1 MMPNGFGGNPEMY
14 QHHTC
19 RSLILAMFV
28 SFMAGC
34 AHAPVPDLTRLYETR
49 PLNRDTS
56 VPTGVVETPV
66 ILVHGVFG
74 ARLRDR
80 DTGTEVWPGGITSL
94 LFTSYDDIALPI
106 DADTLLPAASKLE
119 AHAITDR
126 AAGRDFYGAIIRTLE
141 TAGGYLKGVPG
152 EPVTDGRRR
161 YYILVYDWR
170 QDNVQTARRL
180 DELINRV
187 RTDYGDPDLKV
198 DIVAHSMGG
207 LATRYYLRYGTTD
220 VLNGNDFPM
229 SDHGATRVRK
239 VILLGTPNL
248 GSVSGLNEFL
258 QGFRVGLRRIP
269 TETFVTMPSAYQLF
283 PHPIRSALVNA
294 NGEVLDRDL
303 FDVNIW
309 RAFQWSIFDP
319 QVRERI
325 ISRFSDPEEGEA
337 YLVLL
342 ERYFEKHLERARR
355 FVWSLTVPVEYSK
368 VRHVV
373 FGGDCELTPAR
384 LLVEEVN
391 GESVLRLRPNE
402 VMMRI
407 PGVDYKKLMLEPGD
421 GRVTKPSLFARE
433 SLDPT
438 VPRHRYSFFPM
449 DHSILLCESHDNLT
463 GNISFQNNLLN
474 ILLTRDQ
481 PLEEKSMIQ

>member
-1 MMPNGFGGNPEMY
+1 MY
-14 QHHTC
+14 QGHIC
-19 RSLILAMFV
+19 RSFLLVTFILFV
-28 SFMAGC
+28 CGC
-34 AHAPVPDLTRLYETR
+34 TLTPAPDLQRLYETGS
-49 PLNRDTS
+49 LTRDNT
-56 VPTGVVETPV
+56 VEAGVLETPV
-66 ILVHGVFG
+66 ILVHGAFG

-80 DTGTEVWPGGITSL
+80 DTGKEIWPGGVTSL
-94 LFTSYDDIALPI
+94 LFNSYDDIALPI
-106 DADTLLPAASKLE
+106 DAETLHPAVSKLE

-141 TAGGYLKGVPG
+141 TAGGYVKGIPG
-152 EPVTDGRRR
+152 EPVKDGRRR

-170 QDNVQTARRL
+170 QDNVQAVRRL
-180 DELINRV
+180 DELIERI
-187 RTDYGDPDLKV
+187 RTDYADPDLKV

-207 LATRYYLRYGTTD
+207 LVTRYYLRYGTTD
-220 VLNGNDFPM
+220 VLDGNDFPM
-229 SDHGATRVRK
+229 NDHGATRVRK

-258 QGFRVGLRRIP
+258 QGFKVGLRRIP
-269 TETFVTMPSAYQLF
+269 TETFATMPSAYQLF
-283 PHPIRSALVNA
+283 PHPIRSALVSA
-294 NGEVLDRDL
+294 NGEVLERDL
-303 FDVNIW
+303 FDVSIW
-309 RAFQWSIFDP
+309 RAFQWSVFDP

-325 ISRFSDPEEGEA
+325 IRRFPDPQQGAA

-355 FVWSLTVPVEYSK
+355 FVWSLTVPVEYSA

-384 LLVEEVN
+384 LLVEEVR
-391 GESVLRLRPNE
+391 GESVLRLRP
-402 VMMRI
+402 RDI
-407 PGVDYKKLMLEPGD
+407 IKRLPGVGYEKIMLEPGD

-433 SLDPT
+433 ALDPT
-438 VPRHRYSFFPM
+438 VPRHRYSYFPM
-449 DHSILLCESHDNLT
+449 DHSILLCESHDSLT

-481 PLEEKSMIQ
+481 PLAPKSMRP

>member
-1 MMPNGFGGNPEMY
+1 MPNRLCIPVLL
-14 QHHTC
+14 C
-19 RSLILAMFV
+19 WLV
-28 SFMAGC
+28 SGC
-34 AHAPVPDLTRLYETR
+34 ALNPVPDLQRLYETG
-49 PLNRDTS
+49 PLTRDTR
-56 VPTGVVETPV
+56 VAAGVVETPV

-74 ARLRDR
+74 ARLRER
-80 DTGTEVWPGGITSL
+80 DTGKEVWPGGITSL
-94 LFTSYDDIALPI
+94 LFNSYDDIALPI
-106 DADTLLPAASKLE
+106 DADTLQPAPSNLE
-119 AHAITDR
+119 AYAITDS

-141 TAGGYLKGVPG
+141 TSGGYSKGVPG
-152 EPVTDGRRR
+152 EAVTDGRRR

-170 QDNVQTARRL
+170 QDNVETARRL
-180 DELINRV
+180 DELINRI
-187 RTDYGDPDLKV
+187 RSDYADPELKV

-220 VLNGNDFPM
+220 VLNSNDFPM
-229 SDHGATRVRK
+229 SDQSAMRVRK

-248 GSVSGLNEFL
+248 GSVSGLDEFL
-258 QGFRVGLRRIP
+258 QGFRIGLRRIP
-269 TETFVTMPSAYQLF
+269 TETFATMPSAYQLF
-283 PHPIRSALVNA
+283 PHPIRSALLNTR
-294 NGEVLDRDL
+294 GEVLDRDL
-303 FDVNIW
+303 FDVQIW

-325 ISRFSDPEEGEA
+325 IKRFPNPQEGEA
-337 YLVLL
+337 YLAML
-342 ERYFEKHLERARR
+342 ERYFEKYLERARR

-391 GESVLRLRPNE
+391 GESMVRLHPNE
-402 VMMRI
+402 VTLRM
-407 PGVDYKKLMLEPGD
+407 PGVDYEKLMLEPGD

-433 SLDPT
+433 ALDPT

-449 DHSILLCESHDNLT
+449 DHSILLCESHDSLT

-481 PLEEKSMIQ
+481 PLPEKSMR

>member
-1 MMPNGFGGNPEMY
+1 MLDRFCIPVLFSCLLG
-14 QHHTC
+14 
-19 RSLILAMFV
+19 
-28 SFMAGC
+28 GC

-49 PLNRDTS
+49 PLTRNTTIE
-56 VPTGVVETPV
+56 TGAVETPV

-80 DTGTEVWPGGITSL
+80 DTGMEVWPGGIIAL
-94 LFTSYDDIALPI
+94 LFNSYNNIALPI
-106 DADTLLPAASKLE
+106 DADTLQPATSNLE
-119 AHAITDR
+119 AYAITDR

-141 TAGGYLKGVPG
+141 ISGGYSKGIPD

-170 QDNVQTARRL
+170 QDNVETARRL
-180 DELINRV
+180 DELINRI
-187 RTDYGDPDLKV
+187 RTDYADPDLKV

-229 SDHGATRVRK
+229 NDHGASRVRK

-258 QGFRVGLRRIP
+258 QGFKVGLRRIP
-269 TETFVTMPSAYQLF
+269 TETFATMPSAYQLF
-283 PHPIRSALVNA
+283 PHPIRSALVTA
-294 NGEVLDRDL
+294 NSEVLDRDL
-303 FDVNIW
+303 FDVKIW
-309 RAFQWSIFDP
+309 QAFQWSIFDP

-325 ISRFSDPEEGEA
+325 ILQFPDPEEGIA
-337 YLVLL
+337 YLALL
-342 ERYFEKHLERARR
+342 ERYFEKYLERARR
-355 FVWSLTVPVEYSK
+355 FVWSLTVPVEHGV
-368 VRHVV
+368 VRLVV

-391 GESVLRLRPNE
+391 GESVLRLRPGE
-402 VMMRI
+402 VTRRI
-407 PGVDYKKLMLEPGD
+407 PGVDYEKLMLEPGD

-433 SLDPT
+433 ALDPT
-438 VPRHRYSFFPM
+438 VPRHRYSYFPM
-449 DHSILLCESHDNLT
+449 DHSILLCESHDSLT

-481 PLEEKSMIQ
+481 PLAPKSMQP

>member
-1 MMPNGFGGNPEMY
+1 MILLNNCTRPGRL
-14 QHHTC
+14 C
-19 RSLILAMFV
+19 ILILFSCLV
-28 SFMAGC
+28 SGC
-34 AHAPVPDLTRLYETR
+34 AHDPVPDLKRLYETR
-49 PLNRDTS
+49 PLTRDTALE
-56 VPTGVVETPV
+56 TGAVETPV

-80 DTGTEVWPGGITSL
+80 ETGKEVWPGGVTSL
-94 LFTSYDDIALPI
+94 LFNSYDDIALPI
-106 DADTLLPAASKLE
+106 DADTLQPAASSLE
-119 AHAITDR
+119 AYAITDR

-141 TAGGYLKGVPG
+141 SAGGYMKGLPG

-170 QDNVQTARRL
+170 QDNVETARRL

-187 RTDYGDPDLKV
+187 RADYADPDLKV

-229 SDHGATRVRK
+229 NDHGAMRVRK

-258 QGFRVGLRRIP
+258 QGFRVGLRRIQ
-269 TETFVTMPSAYQLF
+269 TETFATMPSAYQLF
-283 PHPIRSALVNA
+283 PHPIRSALVTA
-294 NGEVLDRDL
+294 DGEVLDRDL

-325 ISRFSDPEEGEA
+325 IKQFPDPQQGAA
-337 YLVLL
+337 YLALL
-342 ERYFEKHLERARR
+342 ERYFGKYIERARR
-355 FVWSLTVPVEYSK
+355 FVWSLTVPVEHGMA
-368 VRHVV
+368 RLVV

-391 GESVLRLRPNE
+391 GESVLRLHPGE
-402 VMMRI
+402 VTRRL
-407 PGVDYKKLMLEPGD
+407 PGVDYEKLMLEPGD

-433 SLDPT
+433 ALDPT
-438 VPRHRYSFFPM
+438 VPRHRYSYFPM
-449 DHSILLCESHDNLT
+449 DHSILLCESHDSLT

-474 ILLTRDQ
+474 ILLSRDQ
-481 PLEEKSMIQ
+481 PLEAKSMR

>member
-1 MMPNGFGGNPEMY
+1 MFKYPCIIVLLF
-14 QHHTC
+14 
-19 RSLILAMFV
+19 SL
-28 SFMAGC
+28 SGGC
-34 AHAPVPDLTRLYETR
+34 AVAPAPDLQRLYETR
-49 PLNRDTS
+49 PLTRDTG
-56 VPTGVVETPV
+56 VEDGVVETPV
-66 ILVHGVFG
+66 ILVHGAFG
-74 ARLRDR
+74 ARLRDH
-80 DTGTEVWPGGITSL
+80 DTGKEVWPGGVSSM
-94 LFTSYDDIALPI
+94 LFNRYDDIALPI
-106 DADTLLPAASKLE
+106 NVDTLQPAASSLE
-119 AHAITDR
+119 AYAITDR

-141 TAGGYLKGVPG
+141 TSGGYVKGNPG

-170 QDNVQTARRL
+170 QDNVETARRL
-180 DELINRV
+180 DELINRI
-187 RTDYGDPDLKV
+187 RGDYADPDLKV

-229 SDHGATRVRK
+229 NDHGATRVRK

-269 TETFVTMPSAYQLF
+269 TETFATMPSAYQLF
-283 PHPIRSALVNA
+283 PHPIRSALVTA

-325 ISRFSDPEEGEA
+325 ILQFPDPQQGA
-337 YLVLL
+337 VYLALL
-342 ERYFEKHLERARR
+342 EGYFEKHLERARR
-355 FVWSLTVPVEYSK
+355 FVWSLTVPVEHGV
-368 VRHVV
+368 VRLVV

-391 GESVLRLRPNE
+391 GESVLRLQPGE
-402 VMMRI
+402 VTTRL
-407 PGVDYKKLMLEPGD
+407 PGVDYEKLMLEPGD

-433 SLDPT
+433 ALDPT
-438 VPRHRYSFFPM
+438 VPRHRYSYFPM
-449 DHSILLCESHDNLT
+449 DHSIMLCESHDSLT

-481 PLEEKSMIQ
+481 PLEEKSMR

>member
-1 MMPNGFGGNPEMY
+1 MITGTLRY
-14 QHHTC
+14 Y
-19 RSLILAMFV
+19 SYALIFALLG
-28 SFMAGC
+28 GC
-34 AHAPVPDLTRLYETR
+34 AHTPVPDLARLYETG
-49 PLNRDTS
+49 PLTRDTTLE
-56 VPTGVVETPV
+56 TGAVETPV
-66 ILVHGVFG
+66 ILIHGVFG

-80 DTGTEVWPGGITSL
+80 DTGKEVWPGGITSL

-106 DADTLLPAASKLE
+106 DADTLQPATSDLE
-119 AHAITDR
+119 AYAITDR

-141 TAGGYLKGVPG
+141 TAGGYSKGIPG
-152 EPVTDGRRR
+152 EPVSDGRRR

-180 DELINRV
+180 DELISRI
-187 RTDYGDPDLKV
+187 RSDYADPDLKV

-220 VLNGNDFPM
+220 VLDGNDFPM
-229 SDHGATRVRK
+229 SELGNARVRK

-258 QGFRVGLRRIP
+258 QGFRIGLRRIP

-303 FDVNIW
+303 FDVDIW

-325 ISRFSDPEEGEA
+325 INRFPDPEEGEA
-337 YLVLL
+337 YLALL

-384 LLVEEVN
+384 ILVEEVN
-391 GESVLRLRPNE
+391 GESVLRLRPGE
-402 VMMRI
+402 VTMRV
-407 PGVDYKKLMLEPGD
+407 PGVDYEKLMLEPGD

-433 SLDPT
+433 ALDPT

-449 DHSILLCESHDNLT
+449 DHSILLCESHDSLT

-481 PLEEKSMIQ
+481 PLPEKAMR

>member
-1 MMPNGFGGNPEMY
+1 MAGL
-14 QHHTC
+14 TV
-19 RSLILAMFV
+19 SLQRYSYGLIFALLG
-28 SFMAGC
+28 GC

-49 PLNRDTS
+49 PLTRDS
-56 VPTGVVETPV
+56 SDAAGAMETPV

-80 DTGTEVWPGGITSL
+80 STGEEVWPGGITSL
-94 LFTSYDDIALPI
+94 LFNSYDDIALPI
-106 DADTLLPAASKLE
+106 NADTLQPAISDLE
-119 AHAITDR
+119 AYAITDR

-141 TAGGYLKGVPG
+141 TAGGYSKGIPG

-180 DELINRV
+180 DELINRI
-187 RTDYGDPDLKV
+187 RSDYADPDLKV

-220 VLNGNDFPM
+220 VLDSNNFPM
-229 SDHGATRVRK
+229 SDRGATRVRK
-239 VILLGTPNL
+239 VVLLGTPNL

-258 QGFRVGLRRIP
+258 QGFRIGLRRIP

-303 FDVNIW
+303 FDINIW

-325 ISRFSDPEEGEA
+325 INGFPDPEEGAA
-337 YLVLL
+337 YLALL

-355 FVWSLTVPVEYSK
+355 FVWSLTVPVQNST

-391 GESVLRLRPNE
+391 GESMLRLRPNE
-402 VMMRI
+402 VTTRV
-407 PGVDYKKLMLEPGD
+407 PGVDYEKLMLEPGD

-433 SLDPT
+433 ALDPT

-449 DHSILLCESHDNLT
+449 DHSILLCESHDSLT

-481 PLEEKSMIQ
+481 PLPEKSMR

>member
-1 MMPNGFGGNPEMY
+1 MPNRLCIPVLL
-14 QHHTC
+14 C
-19 RSLILAMFV
+19 WLLS
-28 SFMAGC
+28 GC
-34 AHAPVPDLTRLYETR
+34 ALNPVPDLQRLYETG
-49 PLNRDTS
+49 PLTRDTR
-56 VPTGVVETPV
+56 VAAGVVETPV

-74 ARLRDR
+74 ARLRER
-80 DTGTEVWPGGITSL
+80 DTGKEVWPGGITSL
-94 LFTSYDDIALPI
+94 LFNSYDDIALPI
-106 DADTLLPAASKLE
+106 DANTLQPAVSNLE
-119 AHAITDR
+119 AYAITDS

-141 TAGGYLKGVPG
+141 TSGGYSKGVPG
-152 EPVTDGRRR
+152 EAVTDGRRR

-170 QDNVQTARRL
+170 QDNVETARRL
-180 DELINRV
+180 DELINRI
-187 RTDYGDPDLKV
+187 RSDYADPELKV

-220 VLNGNDFPM
+220 VLNSNDFPM
-229 SDHGATRVRK
+229 SDQSAMRVRK

-248 GSVSGLNEFL
+248 GSVSGLDEFL
-258 QGFRVGLRRIP
+258 QGFRIGLRRIP
-269 TETFVTMPSAYQLF
+269 TETFATMPSAYQLF
-283 PHPIRSALVNA
+283 PHPIRSALLNTR
-294 NGEVLDRDL
+294 GEVLDRDL
-303 FDVNIW
+303 FDVQIW

-325 ISRFSDPEEGEA
+325 IKRFPNPQEGEA
-337 YLVLL
+337 YLALL
-342 ERYFEKHLERARR
+342 ERYFEKYLERARR

-391 GESVLRLRPNE
+391 GESMVRLHPSEVTLR
-402 VMMRI
+402 M
-407 PGVDYKKLMLEPGD
+407 PGVDYEKLMLEPGD

-433 SLDPT
+433 ALDPT

-449 DHSILLCESHDNLT
+449 DHSILLCESHDSLT

-481 PLEEKSMIQ
+481 PLPEKSMR

>member
-1 MMPNGFGGNPEMY
+1 
-14 QHHTC
+14 
-19 RSLILAMFV
+19 
-28 SFMAGC
+28 
-34 AHAPVPDLTRLYETR
+34 LYETG
-49 PLNRDTS
+49 PLTRDTS
-56 VPTGVVETPV
+56 AAAGVVETPV

-74 ARLRDR
+74 ARLRDS
-80 DTGTEVWPGGITSL
+80 DSGEEVWPGGITSL
-94 LFTSYDDIALPI
+94 LFTSYDNIALPI
-106 DADTLLPAASKLE
+106 DAVTLQPATSNLE

-141 TAGGYLKGVPG
+141 TAGGYSKGIPG

-180 DELINRV
+180 DELISRI
-187 RTDYGDPDLKV
+187 RSDYADPDLKV

-220 VLNGNDFPM
+220 VLDGNDFPM
-229 SDHGATRVRK
+229 SELGDERVRK

-258 QGFRVGLRRIP
+258 QGFRIGLRRIP

-283 PHPIRSALVNA
+283 PHPIRSALVSA
-294 NGEVLDRDL
+294 KGEVLDRDL
-303 FDVNIW
+303 FDINIW
-309 RAFQWSIFDP
+309 RK
-319 QVRERI
+319 
-325 ISRFSDPEEGEA
+325 EEGEA
-337 YLVLL
+337 YLALL

-391 GESVLRLRPNE
+391 GESVLRLHPGE
-402 VMMRI
+402 VSMRV
-407 PGVDYKKLMLEPGD
+407 PGVDYEKLM
-421 GRVTKPSLFARE
+421 R
-433 SLDPT
+433 
-438 VPRHRYSFFPM
+438 
-449 DHSILLCESHDNLT
+449 
-463 GNISFQNNLLN
+463 
-474 ILLTRDQ
+474 
-481 PLEEKSMIQ
+481 

>member
-1 MMPNGFGGNPEMY
+1 M
-14 QHHTC
+14 C
-19 RSLILAMFV
+19 
-28 SFMAGC
+28 GC
-34 AHAPVPDLTRLYETR
+34 AFAPAPDLQRLYETR
-49 PLNRDTS
+49 PLMRDTS
-56 VPTGVVETPV
+56 VEAGVVETPV

-80 DTGTEVWPGGITSL
+80 DTGKEIWPGGIASL
-94 LFTSYDDIALPI
+94 LFNRYDDIALPI
-106 DADTLLPAASKLE
+106 DAETLQPAASKLE

-141 TAGGYLKGVPG
+141 TAGGYVKGIPG
-152 EPVTDGRRR
+152 EPVNDGRRR

-180 DELINRV
+180 DELINRI
-187 RTDYGDPDLKV
+187 RADYADPELRV

-220 VLNGNDFPM
+220 VLDGNDFPM
-229 SDHGATRVRK
+229 NNRGATRVRK

-258 QGFRVGLRRIP
+258 QGFKVGLRRIP
-269 TETFVTMPSAYQLF
+269 TETFATMPSAYQLF
-283 PHPIRSALVNA
+283 PHPIRSALVSA
-294 NGEVLDRDL
+294 RGEVLDRDL
-303 FDVNIW
+303 FDVQIW

-325 ISRFSDPEEGEA
+325 IKRFPDTGQGAA
-337 YLVLL
+337 YLALL

-355 FVWSLTVPVEYSK
+355 FVWSLTVPVEYSM

-384 LLVEEVN
+384 ILVEEVK
-391 GESVLRLRPNE
+391 GESMLRLRPRE
-402 VMMRI
+402 IAKRR
-407 PGVDYKKLMLEPGD
+407 PGVDYDKLMLEPGD

-433 SLDPT
+433 ALDPT
-438 VPRHRYSFFPM
+438 VPRHRYSYFPM

-481 PLEEKSMIQ
+481 PLAPKSMRP

>member
-1 MMPNGFGGNPEMY
+1 MPNRLCIPVLL
-14 QHHTC
+14 C
-19 RSLILAMFV
+19 WLLS
-28 SFMAGC
+28 GC
-34 AHAPVPDLTRLYETR
+34 ALNPVPDLQRLYETG
-49 PLNRDTS
+49 PLTRDTR
-56 VPTGVVETPV
+56 VAAGVVETPV

-74 ARLRDR
+74 ARLRER
-80 DTGTEVWPGGITSL
+80 DTGKEVWPGGITSL
-94 LFTSYDDIALPI
+94 LFNSYDDIALPI
-106 DADTLLPAASKLE
+106 DADTLQPAASNLE
-119 AHAITDR
+119 AYAITDS

-141 TAGGYLKGVPG
+141 TSGGYSKGVPG
-152 EPVTDGRRR
+152 EAVTDGRRR

-170 QDNVQTARRL
+170 QDNVETARRL
-180 DELINRV
+180 DELINRI
-187 RTDYGDPDLKV
+187 RSDYADPELKV

-220 VLNGNDFPM
+220 VLNSNDFPM
-229 SDHGATRVRK
+229 SDQSTTRVRK

-248 GSVSGLNEFL
+248 GSVSGLDEFL
-258 QGFRVGLRRIP
+258 QGFRIGLRRIP
-269 TETFVTMPSAYQLF
+269 TETFATMPSAYQLF
-283 PHPIRSALVNA
+283 PHPIRSALINTR
-294 NGEVLDRDL
+294 GEVLDRDL
-303 FDVNIW
+303 FDVQIW

-325 ISRFSDPEEGEA
+325 IKRFPNPQEGEA
-337 YLVLL
+337 YLAML

-391 GESVLRLRPNE
+391 GESMVRLHPNE
-402 VMMRI
+402 VTLRL
-407 PGVDYKKLMLEPGD
+407 PGVDYEKLMLEPGD

-433 SLDPT
+433 ALDPT

-449 DHSILLCESHDNLT
+449 DHSILLCESHDSLT

-481 PLEEKSMIQ
+481 PLPEKSMR

>member
-1 MMPNGFGGNPEMY
+1 MPNRLCIPVLL
-14 QHHTC
+14 C
-19 RSLILAMFV
+19 WLLS
-28 SFMAGC
+28 GC
-34 AHAPVPDLTRLYETR
+34 ALNPVPDLQRLYETG
-49 PLNRDTS
+49 PLTRDTR
-56 VPTGVVETPV
+56 VAAGVVETPV

-74 ARLRDR
+74 ARLRER
-80 DTGTEVWPGGITSL
+80 DTGKEVWPGGITSL
-94 LFTSYDDIALPI
+94 LFNSYDDIALPI
-106 DADTLLPAASKLE
+106 DADTLQPAPSNLE
-119 AHAITDR
+119 AYAITDS

-141 TAGGYLKGVPG
+141 TSGGYSKGVPG
-152 EPVTDGRRR
+152 EAVTDGRRR

-170 QDNVQTARRL
+170 QDNVETARRL
-180 DELINRV
+180 DELINRI
-187 RTDYGDPDLKV
+187 RSDYADPELKV

-220 VLNGNDFPM
+220 VLNSNDFPM
-229 SDHGATRVRK
+229 SDQSVTRVRK

-248 GSVSGLNEFL
+248 GSVSGLDEFL
-258 QGFRVGLRRIP
+258 QGFRIGLRRIP
-269 TETFVTMPSAYQLF
+269 TETFATMPSAYQLF
-283 PHPIRSALVNA
+283 PHPIRSALLNTR
-294 NGEVLDRDL
+294 GEVLDRDL
-303 FDVNIW
+303 FDVKIW

-325 ISRFSDPEEGEA
+325 IKRFPNPQEGEA
-337 YLVLL
+337 YLAML
-342 ERYFEKHLERARR
+342 ERYFEKYLERARR

-391 GESVLRLRPNE
+391 GESMVRLHPSEVTLR
-402 VMMRI
+402 M
-407 PGVDYKKLMLEPGD
+407 PGVDYEKLMLEPGD

-433 SLDPT
+433 ALDPT

-449 DHSILLCESHDNLT
+449 DHSILLCESHDSLT

-481 PLEEKSMIQ
+481 PLPEKSMR

>member
-1 MMPNGFGGNPEMY
+1 MITGTLRY
-14 QHHTC
+14 Y
-19 RSLILAMFV
+19 SYALIFALLG
-28 SFMAGC
+28 GC
-34 AHAPVPDLTRLYETR
+34 AHTPVPDLARLYETG
-49 PLNRDTS
+49 PLTRDTTLE
-56 VPTGVVETPV
+56 TGAVETPV
-66 ILVHGVFG
+66 ILIHGVFG

-80 DTGTEVWPGGITSL
+80 DTGKEVWPGGITSL

-106 DADTLLPAASKLE
+106 DADTLQPAASDLE
-119 AHAITDR
+119 AYAITDR

-141 TAGGYLKGVPG
+141 TAGGYSKGIPG
-152 EPVTDGRRR
+152 EPVSDGRRR

-180 DELINRV
+180 DELISRI
-187 RTDYGDPDLKV
+187 RSDYADPDLKV

-207 LATRYYLRYGTTD
+207 LATRYYLRYGITD
-220 VLNGNDFPM
+220 VLDGNDFPM
-229 SDHGATRVRK
+229 SELGNARVRK

-258 QGFRVGLRRIP
+258 QGFRIGLRRIP

-303 FDVNIW
+303 FDVDIW

-325 ISRFSDPEEGEA
+325 INRFPDPEEGEA
-337 YLVLL
+337 YLALL

-384 LLVEEVN
+384 ILVEEVN
-391 GESVLRLRPNE
+391 GESVLRLRPSE
-402 VMMRI
+402 VTMRV
-407 PGVDYKKLMLEPGD
+407 PGVDYEKLMLEPGD

-433 SLDPT
+433 ALDPT

-449 DHSILLCESHDNLT
+449 DHSILLCESHDSLT

-481 PLEEKSMIQ
+481 PLPEKAMR

>member
-1 MMPNGFGGNPEMY
+1 MPNRLCIPVLL
-14 QHHTC
+14 C
-19 RSLILAMFV
+19 WLV
-28 SFMAGC
+28 SGC
-34 AHAPVPDLTRLYETR
+34 ALNPVPDLQRLYETG
-49 PLNRDTS
+49 PLTRDTR
-56 VPTGVVETPV
+56 VAAGVVETPV

-74 ARLRDR
+74 ARLRER
-80 DTGTEVWPGGITSL
+80 GTGKEVWPGGITSL
-94 LFTSYDDIALPI
+94 LFNSYDDIALPI
-106 DADTLLPAASKLE
+106 DANTLQPAVSNLE
-119 AHAITDR
+119 AYAITDS

-141 TAGGYLKGVPG
+141 TSGGYLKGVPG
-152 EPVTDGRRR
+152 DAVTDGRRR
-161 YYILVYDWR
+161 YYLLVYDWR
-170 QDNVQTARRL
+170 QDNVETARRL
-180 DELINRV
+180 DELINRI
-187 RTDYGDPDLKV
+187 RSDYADPELKV

-220 VLNGNDFPM
+220 VLDSNDFPM
-229 SDHGATRVRK
+229 SDQSATRVRK

-248 GSVSGLNEFL
+248 GSVSGLDEFL
-258 QGFRVGLRRIP
+258 QGFRIGLRRIP
-269 TETFVTMPSAYQLF
+269 TETFATMPSAYQLF
-283 PHPIRSALVNA
+283 PHPIRSALLNTR
-294 NGEVLDRDL
+294 GEVLDRDL
-303 FDVNIW
+303 FDVQIW

-325 ISRFSDPEEGEA
+325 IKRFPNPQEGEV
-337 YLVLL
+337 YLAML
-342 ERYFEKHLERARR
+342 ERYFEKYLERARR

-391 GESVLRLRPNE
+391 GESMVRLHPNE
-402 VMMRI
+402 VTLRM
-407 PGVDYKKLMLEPGD
+407 PGVDYEKLMLEPGD

-433 SLDPT
+433 ALDPT

-449 DHSILLCESHDNLT
+449 DHSILLCESHDSLT

-481 PLEEKSMIQ
+481 PLPEKRMR

>member
-1 MMPNGFGGNPEMY
+1 MPNRL
-14 QHHTC
+14 HI
-19 RSLILAMFV
+19 LILFICLLSACV
-28 SFMAGC
+28 
-34 AHAPVPDLTRLYETR
+34 HTPVPDLKRLYETG
-49 PLNRDTS
+49 PLTRDTTLE
-56 VPTGVVETPV
+56 TGAIETPV

-80 DTGTEVWPGGITSL
+80 DTGKEIWPGGITSL

-106 DADTLLPAASKLE
+106 DADTLQPAASNLE

-126 AAGRDFYGAIIRTLE
+126 AAGRDFYGAIIRTLA
-141 TAGGYLKGVPG
+141 TAGGYVKGNPG
-152 EPVTDGRRR
+152 DPVTDGRRR

-180 DELINRV
+180 DELISRI
-187 RTDYGDPDLKV
+187 RTDYADPDLKV

-220 VLNGNDFPM
+220 VLDGNDFPM
-229 SDHGATRVRK
+229 SDHSTTRVRK

-258 QGFRVGLRRIP
+258 QGFKVGLRRIP
-269 TETFVTMPSAYQLF
+269 TETSVTMPSAYQLF
-283 PHPIRSALVNA
+283 PHPIRSALVSA

-303 FDVNIW
+303 FDVDIW

-319 QVRERI
+319 QVRARI
-325 ISRFSDPEEGEA
+325 IERFPDPEQGEA
-337 YLVLL
+337 YLAML

-384 LLVEEVN
+384 ILVEEVN
-391 GESVLRLRPNE
+391 GESMLRLH
-402 VMMRI
+402 
-407 PGVDYKKLMLEPGD
+407 PGEITNRLPGMDYEKLMLEPGD

-433 SLDPT
+433 ALDPT
-438 VPRHRYSFFPM
+438 VPRHRYSYFPM
-449 DHSILLCESHDNLT
+449 DHSILLCESHDSLT

-481 PLEEKSMIQ
+481 PLEPKAMQR

>member
-1 MMPNGFGGNPEMY
+1 MAGL
-14 QHHTC
+14 TV
-19 RSLILAMFV
+19 SLQRYSYGLIFALLG
-28 SFMAGC
+28 GC

-49 PLNRDTS
+49 PLTRDS
-56 VPTGVVETPV
+56 SDAAGAMEAPV

-80 DTGTEVWPGGITSL
+80 STGEEVWPGGITSL
-94 LFTSYDDIALPI
+94 LFNSYDDIALPI
-106 DADTLLPAASKLE
+106 NADTLQPAISDLE
-119 AHAITDR
+119 AYAITDR

-141 TAGGYLKGVPG
+141 TAGGYSKGIPG

-180 DELINRV
+180 DELINRI
-187 RTDYGDPDLKV
+187 RSDYADPDLKV

-220 VLNGNDFPM
+220 VLDSNNFPM
-229 SDHGATRVRK
+229 SDRGATRVRK
-239 VILLGTPNL
+239 VVLLGTPNL

-258 QGFRVGLRRIP
+258 QGFRIGLRRIP

-303 FDVNIW
+303 FDINIW

-325 ISRFSDPEEGEA
+325 INGFPDPEEGAA
-337 YLVLL
+337 YLALL

-355 FVWSLTVPVEYSK
+355 FVWSLTVPVQYST

-391 GESVLRLRPNE
+391 GESMLRLRPNE
-402 VMMRI
+402 VTTRV
-407 PGVDYKKLMLEPGD
+407 PGVDYEKLMLEPGD

-433 SLDPT
+433 ALDPT

-449 DHSILLCESHDNLT
+449 DHSILLCESHDSLT

-481 PLEEKSMIQ
+481 PLPEKSMR

>member
-1 MMPNGFGGNPEMY
+1 MLNRL
-14 QHHTC
+14 C
-19 RSLILAMFV
+19 LLILF
-28 SFMAGC
+28 SCLLCGC
-34 AHAPVPDLTRLYETR
+34 AHTPVPDLTRLYETR
-49 PLNRDTS
+49 PLTRDTT
-56 VPTGVVETPV
+56 VTAGVNETPV

-80 DTGTEVWPGGITSL
+80 DSGEEVWPGGITSL
-94 LFTSYDDIALPI
+94 LFTSYDNIALPI
-106 DADTLLPAASKLE
+106 DVDTLQPAASDLE

-141 TAGGYLKGVPG
+141 TAGGYSKGIPG

-180 DELINRV
+180 DELISRI
-187 RTDYGDPDLKV
+187 RADYADPDLKV

-220 VLNGNDFPM
+220 VLDSNDFPM
-229 SDHGATRVRK
+229 SELGDARVRK

-258 QGFRVGLRRIP
+258 QGFKIGFRRIP

-303 FDVNIW
+303 FDINIW

-325 ISRFSDPEEGEA
+325 IKRFPDKEEGEA
-337 YLVLL
+337 YLALL

-391 GESVLRLRPNE
+391 GESVLRLRPGE
-402 VMMRI
+402 VTMRV
-407 PGVDYKKLMLEPGD
+407 PGVDYEKLMLEPGD

-433 SLDPT
+433 ALDPT

-449 DHSILLCESHDNLT
+449 DHSILLCESHDSLT

-481 PLEEKSMIQ
+481 PLPEKSMR

>member
-1 MMPNGFGGNPEMY
+1 MPNRLCIPVLL
-14 QHHTC
+14 C
-19 RSLILAMFV
+19 WLLS
-28 SFMAGC
+28 GC
-34 AHAPVPDLTRLYETR
+34 ALNPVPDLQRLYETG
-49 PLNRDTS
+49 PLTRDTS
-56 VPTGVVETPV
+56 VAAGVVETPV

-74 ARLRDR
+74 ARLRER
-80 DTGTEVWPGGITSL
+80 DTGKEVWPGGITSL
-94 LFTSYDDIALPI
+94 LFNSYDDIALPI
-106 DADTLLPAASKLE
+106 DADTLQPAPSNLE
-119 AHAITDR
+119 AYAITDS

-141 TAGGYLKGVPG
+141 TSGGYSKGVPG
-152 EPVTDGRRR
+152 EAVTDGRRR

-170 QDNVQTARRL
+170 QDNVETARRL
-180 DELINRV
+180 DELINRI
-187 RTDYGDPDLKV
+187 RSDYADPELKV

-220 VLNGNDFPM
+220 VLNSNDFPM
-229 SDHGATRVRK
+229 SDQSVTRVRK

-248 GSVSGLNEFL
+248 GSVSGLDEFL
-258 QGFRVGLRRIP
+258 QGFRIGLRRIP
-269 TETFVTMPSAYQLF
+269 TETFATMPSAYQLF
-283 PHPIRSALVNA
+283 PHPIRSALLNTR
-294 NGEVLDRDL
+294 GEVLDRDL
-303 FDVNIW
+303 FDVQIW

-325 ISRFSDPEEGEA
+325 IKRFPNPQEGEV
-337 YLVLL
+337 YLAML
-342 ERYFEKHLERARR
+342 ERYFEKYLERARR

-391 GESVLRLRPNE
+391 GESMVRLHPSEVTLR
-402 VMMRI
+402 M
-407 PGVDYKKLMLEPGD
+407 PGVDYEKLMLEPGD

-433 SLDPT
+433 ALDPT

-449 DHSILLCESHDNLT
+449 DHSILLCESHDSLT

-481 PLEEKSMIQ
+481 PLPEKSMR

>member
-1 MMPNGFGGNPEMY
+1 MPNRLCIPVLL
-14 QHHTC
+14 
-19 RSLILAMFV
+19 SWLV
-28 SFMAGC
+28 SGC
-34 AHAPVPDLTRLYETR
+34 ALNPVPDLQRLYETG
-49 PLNRDTS
+49 PLTRGTR
-56 VPTGVVETPV
+56 VAAGVVETPV

-74 ARLRDR
+74 ARLRER
-80 DTGTEVWPGGITSL
+80 DTGKEVWPGGITSL
-94 LFTSYDDIALPI
+94 LFNSYDDIALPI
-106 DADTLLPAASKLE
+106 DADTLQPAPSNLE
-119 AHAITDR
+119 AYAITDS

-141 TAGGYLKGVPG
+141 TSGGYLKGVPG
-152 EPVTDGRRR
+152 DAVTDGRRR

-170 QDNVQTARRL
+170 QDNVETARRL
-180 DELINRV
+180 DELINRI
-187 RTDYGDPDLKV
+187 RSDYADPELKV

-220 VLNGNDFPM
+220 VLNSNDFPM
-229 SDHGATRVRK
+229 SDQSAMRVRK

-248 GSVSGLNEFL
+248 GSVSGLDEFL
-258 QGFRVGLRRIP
+258 QGFRIGLRRIP
-269 TETFVTMPSAYQLF
+269 TETFATMPSAYQLF
-283 PHPIRSALVNA
+283 PHPIRSALINTR
-294 NGEVLDRDL
+294 GEVLDRDL
-303 FDVNIW
+303 FDVQIW

-325 ISRFSDPEEGEA
+325 IKRFPNPQEGEA
-337 YLVLL
+337 YLAML
-342 ERYFEKHLERARR
+342 ERYFEKYLERARR

-391 GESVLRLRPNE
+391 GESMVRLHPNE
-402 VMMRI
+402 VTLRM
-407 PGVDYKKLMLEPGD
+407 PGVDYEKLMLEPGD

-433 SLDPT
+433 ALDPT

-449 DHSILLCESHDNLT
+449 DHSILLCESHDSLT

-481 PLEEKSMIQ
+481 PLPEKSMR